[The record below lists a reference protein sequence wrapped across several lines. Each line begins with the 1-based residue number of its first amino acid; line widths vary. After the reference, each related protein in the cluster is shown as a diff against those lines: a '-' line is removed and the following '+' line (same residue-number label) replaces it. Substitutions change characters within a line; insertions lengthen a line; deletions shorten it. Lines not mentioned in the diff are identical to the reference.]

1 MKSLSCLSITRQ
13 LSFYRDGALSGRRA
27 RAVDRHLRSCDHC
40 RREDARLE
48 RLATLLR
55 ATFPE
60 APEPD
65 WSGFWPGIRTRI
77 VAMPR
82 RTWREA
88 LARWVW
94 WPAGRYPR
102 FALGG
107 ALAGFLLL
115 ASVLGQ
121 YGLQERPLFPPG
133 VVISAVETLHPN
145 WSVMVFSSP
154 EDEMTVIW
162 VFGLDQPSDQSQ
174 LGRPGVRIGPV

>member
-1 MKSLSCLSITRQ
+1 MKSLRCLWITR
-13 LSFYRDGALSGRRA
+13 LVSSYRDGALSERRA
-27 RAVDRHLRSCDHC
+27 RAVEHHLKSCDHC

-55 ATFPE
+55 GTFPE

-65 WSGFWPGIRTRI
+65 WSGFWTGIRTRI
-77 VAMPR
+77 VVTPR

-88 LARWVW
+88 LAQWVW

-102 FALGG
+102 VALGG

-115 ASVLGQ
+115 ASVLWQ

-133 VVISAVETLHPN
+133 VVVSAVEALHPN
-145 WSVMVFSSP
+145 GSVMVFASP

-162 VFGLDQPSDQSQ
+162 VFGLDQPADQSQ
-174 LGRPGVRIGPV
+174 LRRPAPV